1 MCIQAERECWLES
14 RLFGEQNQRVAA
26 RNAKCVRLSLCA
38 AVPAAILTTPIIGNF
53 QHSSLIWHVRLLTAR
68 RRRRA
73 GFYFQH
79 DVRRLWER
87 NKAGDT
93 QSPKVN
99 GKCCTWNIISCE
111 KEPAGERC
119 SSGSSRAAHTE
130 LCAKSLF
137 FSLSARVYEISPFV
151 WVGNLH
157 FIAVCRLLL
166 VFYFI

>member
-1 MCIQAERECWLES
+1 MAALCIQAERDCWLEPPC
-14 RLFGEQNQRVAA
+14 LFGEQNRRVAA

-53 QHSSLIWHVRLLTAR
+53 QRGSLIWHVRSLTAR

-111 KEPAGERC
+111 KEPAGEMQRQHTR
-119 SSGSSRAAHTE
+119 SFVQSR
-130 LCAKSLF
+130 F
-137 FSLSARVYEISPFV
+137 FSPSARVYEISPFV